1 MNAAHLLVEES
12 RRKDCIRM
20 KKERVS
26 ATKKDFKIRT
36 KLMPS
41 WKRFSIMEATLLI
54 PTPTVL
60 QAFWTRK

>member
-12 RRKDCIRM
+12 RRRDCIRM

-41 WKRFSIMEATLLI
+41 
-54 PTPTVL
+54 
-60 QAFWTRK
+60 